1 MQREP
6 KSEPQ
11 AKAEKPK
18 PEPVP
23 VPVEKPE
30 SLSERAARA
39 MAAMSGV
46 PLPPKRH
53 AR

>member
-6 KSEPQ
+6 KSEPKE
-11 AKAEKPK
+11 KAEKPK
-18 PEPVP
+18 PDP

-30 SLSERAARA
+30 SLSQRAARA

-46 PLPPKRH
+46 PLPPKPTR
-53 AR
+53 